1 MPAGTSFY
9 GRSAGATHSAAP
21 SHHLHNN
28 DSHRPLGAELSFN
41 QNQAV
46 ASSLITTIRADQEP
60 GLSVGDTGGATMMGH
75 DDGATFFLPGNAAMN
90 FVKDGG
96 GLADGAVANSLLTKR
111 VERKWPISYRAVET
125 VANFTDVVIIFS
137 ASILTGVIYHLQ
149 SEGTFGT
156 PVQYIGSAAVVAALF
171 VSLMRSSGMYNP
183 TKLLDLR
190 SQLQRIAFTWC
201 SVFLLLA
208 GVVFALKI
216 GKEFSRGATL
226 SFAAVGLTALIV
238 QRTIWRGILMD
249 GLARNKFLGR
259 KIALITDRDFD
270 SNAALLDVLTSHGFR
285 LERRFM
291 LPLHGTDSRLDE
303 EVISRAIAQIRGSD
317 IEEVFVSA
325 DLLHWSRLK
334 TILSELQILPLP
346 VNLVPKG
353 AISEILKHP
362 SYSIGKTVSVEWQ
375 RSPLTAFERAA
386 KRMLDILCAGT
397 GLILLLPLLT
407 LTAIAIKLDS
417 PGPIMF
423 RQRRCGFNGKIF
435 QILKFRTM
443 SVLEDG
449 DSITQAARSDTRIT
463 RLGKWLRRTSIDELP
478 QLINVLSGSMSIVG
492 PRPHAAAHDNEFDKV
507 VQNYAF
513 RHHMKPGL
521 TGWAQVNG
529 HRGQTPTVAH
539 MERRVELDLW
549 YIDNWSLGLDL
560 AIMFRTL
567 FELARGENA
576 Y

>member
-1 MPAGTSFY
+1 MPAEGSFY
-9 GRSAGATHSAAP
+9 GRSAGATHSASP
-21 SHHLHNN
+21 PHHLHNN
-28 DSHRPLGAELSFN
+28 DGHSPLGAELSFN
-41 QNQAV
+41 QGQAG
-46 ASSLITTIRADQEP
+46 ASSLITTIRPDQGS
-60 GLSVGDTGGATMMGH
+60 GLSVGGSSGAQN
-75 DDGATFFLPGNAAMN
+75 DGATFFLPANAAVN
-90 FVKDGG
+90 FIKNG
-96 GLADGAVANSLLTKR
+96 ADVADSAIGNTLLTNR

-125 VANFTDVVIIFS
+125 VATFTDVVIIFV
-137 ASILTGVIYHLQ
+137 ASLLTGVTYHLH
-149 SEGTFGT
+149 SEGIVGT
-156 PVQYIGSAAVVAALF
+156 PTQYLGSAAVVAALF
-171 VSLMRSSGMYNP
+171 ISLMQSSGMYDP
-183 TKLLDLR
+183 TKLLALR
-190 SQLQRIAFTWC
+190 SQLHRIAFTWC

-208 GVVFALKI
+208 GAVFALKI

-226 SFAAVGLTALIV
+226 SFVAVGLVALIV
-238 QRTIWRGILMD
+238 QRIFWRRFLTD
-249 GLARNKFLGR
+249 GLARNKFSGR
-259 KIALITDRDFD
+259 RIALITDQE

-285 LERRFM
+285 LEHQFM
-291 LPLHGTDSRLDE
+291 LPLHSEDSRLHE
-303 EVISRAIAQIRGSD
+303 EAISRAITHIRGSD
-317 IEEVFVSA
+317 IEEVFVSV
-325 DLLHWSRLK
+325 DLIHWTRLK
-334 TILSELQILPLP
+334 TVLPDLQILPLP

-353 AISEILKHP
+353 ELLEILKRP
-362 SYSIGKTVSVEWQ
+362 SYAIGRTVNVEWQ
-375 RSPLTAFERAA
+375 RSPLSAFELAA

-397 GLILLLPLLT
+397 GLTLLLPLLT

-449 DSITQAARSDTRIT
+449 DSITQAARSDARVT

-492 PRPHAAAHDNEFDKV
+492 PRPHATAHDNEFDKLV
-507 VQNYAF
+507 RNYAF

-560 AIMFRTL
+560 AIIFRTV
-567 FELARGENA
+567 FEIARGENA